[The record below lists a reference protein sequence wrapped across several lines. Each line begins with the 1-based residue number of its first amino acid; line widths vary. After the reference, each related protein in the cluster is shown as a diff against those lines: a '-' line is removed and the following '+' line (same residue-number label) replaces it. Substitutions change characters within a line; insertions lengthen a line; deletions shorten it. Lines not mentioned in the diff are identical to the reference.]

1 MNVLFLMIAF
11 PDIRK
16 VSNFYSDLP
25 EKFAA
30 KKHNVWVVNLLEK
43 KYNQDTYFERV
54 KEINIL
60 RIRAGDWF
68 NTNSVIKKGLTAV
81 TIANCFKRAIQK
93 YFSNIKFDLVIYFT
107 PPITFAPVV
116 KYTKKRDKCRS
127 YLILRDI
134 FPQGIRDLGLLNNQL
149 LFNYFRRKEKQLY
162 DLSDYIGCMSDGN
175 IRYVLKHNNVD
186 ENKLEILYNW
196 GKINYNNESLGV
208 NYKEKYGLVN
218 KFVAVFG
225 GNIGLPQ
232 ELEFLLEL
240 AKEYKERDDIVF
252 LIVGKGAEKQRMIN
266 IVKSEKLLNVIIK
279 DMMQRDEYDSLLK
292 QCNVGLINLNRK
304 FTIPNI
310 PSKTVAYFKAS
321 IPILAS
327 TDKNTDYKDLLLKE
341 ARSGLWSET
350 GDLKTYKN
358 NFEKLFNNKKLRE
371 ELGNNGRKYFE
382 KNLSVEKAYQTII
395 KHFKQY

>member
-11 PDIRK
+11 PDIKK

-25 EKFAA
+25 EKFTE

-43 KYNQDTYFERV
+43 KYNQDTYFEIV

-60 RIRAGDWF
+60 RVRAGDWF
-68 NTNSVIKKGLTAV
+68 NTNSVIKKGLTAI
-81 TIANCFKRAIQK
+81 TIANCFKSAIQK

-107 PPITFAPVV
+107 PPITLSPVV
-116 KYTKKRDKCRS
+116 KYIRKRDKCRA

-175 IRYVLKHNNVD
+175 IRYVLKHNNIE

-196 GKINYNNESLGV
+196 GKVFNNSEVIAGD
-208 NYKEKYGLVN
+208 YKKKYGLEN

-240 AKEYKERDDIVF
+240 AKEYKYRSDVVF
-252 LIVGKGAEKQRMIN
+252 FIIGKGAQKEK
-266 IVKSEKLLNVIIK
+266 IVNLIDYHKLSNVIIK
-279 DMMQRDEYDSLLK
+279 DYIPRDEYRNLLK
-292 QCNVGLINLNRK
+292 QCDIGLINLNRT
-304 FTIPNI
+304 FTIPNMPCKI
-310 PSKTVAYFKAS
+310 VDYFNAS

-327 TDKNTDYKDLLLKE
+327 TDKNTDLKQFLQD
-341 ARSGLWSET
+341 AKAGLWSET
-350 GDLKTYKN
+350 GDLEAYKGN
-358 NFEKLFNNKKLRE
+358 LGKLLNDKKLRE
-371 ELGNNGRKYFE
+371 ELGKNGRKFLE
-382 KNLSVEKAYQTII
+382 ENLSVEKTYQII
-395 KHFKQY
+395 MKHFE

>member
-11 PDIRK
+11 PDIKK

-25 EKFAA
+25 EKFAE

-43 KYNQDTYFERV
+43 KYNQDTYFEIV

-60 RIRAGDWF
+60 RVRAGDWF

-81 TIANCFKRAIQK
+81 TIANYFKRAIQK

-107 PPITFAPVV
+107 PPITLAPVV
-116 KYTKKRDKCRS
+116 KYIRKRDKCRS

-149 LFNYFRRKEKQLY
+149 LFNHFRRKEKQLY

-175 IRYVLKHNNVD
+175 IRYVLQHNNVE
-186 ENKLEILYNW
+186 ENKLEILHNW
-196 GKINYNNESLGV
+196 GKTTYDNELLSV
-208 NYKEKYGLVN
+208 NYRKKYELGD
-218 KFVAVFG
+218 KFVAAFG

-240 AKEYKERDDIVF
+240 AKEYKGRDDIVF

-266 IVKSEKLLNVIIK
+266 IVESEKLPNVIIK
-279 DMMQRDEYDSLLK
+279 DMMQRGEYDSLIK
-292 QCNVGLINLNRK
+292 QCDIGLINLNRK

-341 ARSGLWSET
+341 ARAGLWSET
-350 GDLKTYKN
+350 GDLKTYKS

-382 KNLSVEKAYQTII
+382 KTLSVEKAYQIII
-395 KHFKQY
+395 KHFK

>member
-1 MNVLFLMIAF
+1 MIAF
-11 PDIRK
+11 PDIKK

-25 EKFAA
+25 EKFAE

-43 KYNQDTYFERV
+43 KYNQDTYFEIV

-60 RIRAGDWF
+60 RVRAGDWF

-81 TIANCFKRAIQK
+81 TIANYFKRAIQK

-107 PPITFAPVV
+107 PPITLAPVV
-116 KYTKKRDKCRS
+116 KYIRKRDKCRS

-134 FPQGIRDLGLLNNQL
+134 FPQGIRDLGLLNNKL
-149 LFNYFRRKEKQLY
+149 LFNHFRRKEKQLY
-162 DLSDYIGCMSDGN
+162 NLSNYIGCMSDGN
-175 IRYVLKHNNVD
+175 IRYVLQHNNVE
-186 ENKLEILYNW
+186 ENKLEILHNW
-196 GKINYNNESLGV
+196 EKITYDNELLSV
-208 NYKEKYGLVN
+208 NYRKKYELGD
-218 KFVAVFG
+218 KFVAAFG

-266 IVKSEKLLNVIIK
+266 IVESEKLPNVVIK

-310 PSKTVAYFKAS
+310 PSKTAAYFKAS

-341 ARSGLWSET
+341 ARAGLWSET

-358 NFEKLFNNKKLRE
+358 NFEKLFKSKELRE

-382 KNLSVEKAYQTII
+382 NNLSVEKAYQTII
-395 KHFKQY
+395 NHFK

>member
-11 PDIRK
+11 PDINK

-43 KYNQDTYFERV
+43 KYNQDTYFEIV

-60 RIRAGDWF
+60 RVRAGDWF

-81 TIANCFKRAIQK
+81 TIANCFKRAMQK

-107 PPITFAPVV
+107 PPITLAPVA
-116 KYTKKRDKCRS
+116 KYIKKRDKCRS

-175 IRYVLKHNNVD
+175 IRYVLQHNNVD
-186 ENKLEILYNW
+186 ENKLEILHNW
-196 GKINYNNESLGV
+196 GKITYDNGSLGV
-208 NYKEKYGLVN
+208 NYRKKYGLGN

-240 AKEYKERDDIVF
+240 AKEYKERDDIIF

-266 IVKSEKLLNVIIK
+266 IVESEKLPNVIIK
-279 DMMQRDEYDSLLK
+279 DMMQRDEYDSLIK

-327 TDKNTDYKDLLLKE
+327 TDKYTDYKDLLLKE
-341 ARSGLWSET
+341 ARAGLWSET

-358 NFEKLFNNKKLRE
+358 NFEKLLNNKKLRE

-382 KNLSVEKAYQTII
+382 KKLSVEKAYQAII
-395 KHFKQY
+395 KHFK

>member
-11 PDIRK
+11 PDIK
-16 VSNFYSDLP
+16 KASNFYSDLP
-25 EKFAA
+25 EKFKE
-30 KKHNVWVVNLLEK
+30 KKHNVYVANLLEK
-43 KYNQDTYFERV
+43 KHNKATYFEIV

-60 RIRAGDWF
+60 RVRAGDWF

-81 TIANCFKRAIQK
+81 TIANYFNRAIQN
-93 YFSNIKFDLVIYFT
+93 YFSDIKFDLVIYFT
-107 PPITFAPVV
+107 PPITFVPVV
-116 KYTKKRDKCRS
+116 KYIKKRDECVS

-134 FPQGIRDLGLLNNQL
+134 FPQGVRDLGLLDNQL

-162 DLSDYIGCMSDGN
+162 DLSDYIGCMSYGN
-175 IRYVLKHNNVD
+175 IRYVLEHNNVN

-196 GKINYNNESLGV
+196 GKISCNNELAGV
-208 NYKEKYGLVN
+208 NYKEKYGLED
-218 KFVAVFG
+218 KFIAVFG

-266 IVKSEKLLNVIIK
+266 IAKSEKLSNVIIK
-279 DMMQRDEYDSLLK
+279 DMMQRDEYNTLLK
-292 QCNVGLINLNRK
+292 QCNLGLINLNRK

-341 ARSGLWSET
+341 ARAGLWSET
-350 GDLKTYKN
+350 GDLKTYKK
-358 NFEKLFNNKKLRE
+358 NFEKLFKDKELRE
-371 ELGNNGRKYFE
+371 ELGNNGRKYFK

-395 KHFKQY
+395 RHFE